1 MLNVTLDS
9 LGLETVRGDE
19 SFVSRV
25 QDMPVSK
32 EQFKDVINTFHT
44 PEGET
49 PAGFKRELVME
60 KDGVVKVNLVRDIS
74 YDKNGILRPT
84 NVLFSADSANPYEVK
99 PISPLISNLTCNPG
113 IIYDLFIN
121 NPKANVGNKY
131 KNRDE
136 VMAEIGRVL
145 GPGCDISVE
154 LNNPFEQDFN
164 KILEE
169 AEKFREMF
177 SKYRVVIK
185 VPHTGA
191 VTPQNVTQLLS
202 GNKKLDKRPDQVG
215 TEDALRG
222 HNLALKLHEHGF
234 RVNFTLMFEPFQTM
248 LAMQARPY
256 FINAFL
262 RHRLLQSQNIKK
274 YVDMYEVSKDNKI
287 LETLKDYFISCDYYT
302 EADRDMALADVLAFG
317 KDLLKYRHFEDKQ
330 GQDGLDGMRHNLR
343 VLKNSNLKDTR
354 LIVCSMEGP
363 YNYPDIDKLLT
374 EPEFQDMNHK
384 VVITAEPNYLARF
397 TSTNQVISYQRR
409 FMNAANGQS

>member
-32 EQFKDVINTFHT
+32 EEFFDLTKMAKYVGVTEQFKDVINTFHT

-60 KDGVVKVNLVRDIS
+60 KDGVVKVDLVRDIS

-84 NVLFSADSANPYEVK
+84 NVLFSADSANPYEVE

-222 HNLALKLHEHGF
+222 HNLA
-234 RVNFTLMFEPFQTM
+234 
-248 LAMQARPY
+248 
-256 FINAFL
+256 
-262 RHRLLQSQNIKK
+262 
-274 YVDMYEVSKDNKI
+274 
-287 LETLKDYFISCDYYT
+287 
-302 EADRDMALADVLAFG
+302 FG